1 MAITAQDIAKLRSQ
15 TGAGMMDCKAALE
28 ESNGDFDS
36 AVDLLR
42 KKGAAKAAKRAGK
55 IASEGKVFTYNH
67 GEGRIGVILELN
79 SETDFVAQNEKF
91 LALGNDL
98 CMHVAAMAPKFL
110 SREEV
115 TAEDVER
122 EKNVYREQLKD
133 EGKPE
138 EMIEKILEGKM
149 GKFYS
154 EICLLEQSFIKDE
167 DKTVEQLLT
176 TASGEIGEK
185 INLRRYARFELGEG
199 IEKKDC
205 DFVAEVA
212 EQMGE

>member
-149 GKFYS
+149 NKYY
-154 EICLLEQSFIKDE
+154 EEVCLMKQLFIKD
-167 DKTVEQLLT
+167 DKVTIEGLINQIIAKT
-176 TASGEIGEK
+176 GEK
-185 INLRRYARFELGEG
+185 IEIGNFARYQ
-199 IEKKDC
+199 I
-205 DFVAEVA
+205 
-212 EQMGE
+212 